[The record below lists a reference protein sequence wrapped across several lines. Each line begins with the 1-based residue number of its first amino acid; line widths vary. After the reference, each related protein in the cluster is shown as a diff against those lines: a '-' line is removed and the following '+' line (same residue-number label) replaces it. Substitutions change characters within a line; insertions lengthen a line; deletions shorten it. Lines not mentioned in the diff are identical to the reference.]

1 MSTPDSSGAPPRAAP
16 LSTVAWLTIA
26 VLVACGLLT
35 GLLESMLVPLYSGS
49 STVPIAPVLAVL
61 TNIGLP
67 WLARRVADRLLP
79 VALPFVGWLVTV
91 LALGFVTRPE
101 GDVILPGGSLQ
112 WVAFALIIGGTL
124 AGTATVVLT
133 VPPRTVPPRRLPPGS
148 GSSRPGSAPPRGR
161 LTR

>member
-1 MSTPDSSGAPPRAAP
+1 MSAPDSSDAPPRQTR

-26 VLVACGLLT
+26 VLVVCGVLT

-49 STVPIAPVLAVL
+49 SKVPIAPVLAVL

-112 WVAFALIIGGTL
+112 WVAFAMIIGGTL

-133 VPPRTVPPRRLPPGS
+133 VPPKSVPP
-148 GSSRPGSAPPRGR
+148 GR
-161 LTR
+161 